1 MELGNQGRSVHGPPT
16 TAFLVLFFHP
26 AKGWR
31 MCSTRAPRAAVPT
44 RLVVAAAKL
53 AEQADDFEVEPDEG
67 DHDAEG
73 TVPLH
78 EFGCALIDA
87 LLDEVEIEDE
97 VVLGFCTSATLEKI
111 RSHGHVL

>member
-1 MELGNQGRSVHGPPT
+1 
-16 TAFLVLFFHP
+16 
-26 AKGWR
+26 

-97 VVLGFCTSATLEKI
+97 VVLGFCKSATLEEI
-111 RSHGHVL
+111 RSHGHVLTPGRYVERKKLRMTENRLKKR

>member
-1 MELGNQGRSVHGPPT
+1 MS
-16 TAFLVLFFHP
+16 
-26 AKGWR
+26 
-31 MCSTRAPRAAVPT
+31 
-44 RLVVAAAKL
+44 RLVAAAEF
-53 AEQADDFEVEPDEG
+53 AEQADHFEVEPDEG

-97 VVLGFCTSATLEKI
+97 VVLGFCKSATLEEI
-111 RSHGHVL
+111 RSHGHVLTPGRYVERKKLRMTENRLKKR